1 MHAIAFPKPH
11 YSLDTYEGGEV
22 IEHETY
28 RVDQEYYEQPTVTM
42 REGRS
47 IKDAIP
53 SLPKALHPWRRSINA
68 EAKGRMR
75 VDMAASG

>member
-1 MHAIAFPKPH
+1 MHAIAFPKQA
-11 YSLDTYEGGEV
+11 YSLDTYEGGEGV
-22 IEHETY
+22 EHETY

-42 REGRS
+42 REGQS

-68 EAKGRMR
+68 EAKGRMS
-75 VDMAASG
+75 ANQSL